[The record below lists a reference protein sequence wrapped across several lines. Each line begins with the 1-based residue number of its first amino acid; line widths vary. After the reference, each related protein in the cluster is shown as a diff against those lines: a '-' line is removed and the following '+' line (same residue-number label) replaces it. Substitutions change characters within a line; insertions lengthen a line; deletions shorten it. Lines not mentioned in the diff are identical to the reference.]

1 MSTAIAE
8 RPRGAQLMT
17 DQGNTHISDPV
28 VAKIAGA
35 AAREIDGVKKL
46 ETQGATGAFSAITQR
61 VGGTEHAGQGVRV
74 EVGER
79 ETAIDLR
86 MSVRYGVS
94 IPQIA
99 DAVRQN
105 IVGRVQS
112 MTGLVV
118 KEVNIEVSDIVLPE
132 EEAAEQSRTRV
143 E

>member
-1 MSTAIAE
+1 
-8 RPRGAQLMT
+8 
-17 DQGNTHISDPV
+17 
-28 VAKIAGA
+28 
-35 AAREIDGVKKL
+35 
-46 ETQGATGAFSAITQR
+46 
-61 VGGTEHAGQGVRV
+61 
-74 EVGER
+74 
-79 ETAIDLR
+79 